1 MSNRSSRGLYSSW
14 WSVFRRFCIYR
25 CHGTQRRKSDSNKKK
40 KKKET
45 RWERGR
51 RVVEGRH
58 SGHGVDTDDR
68 GKNVIP
74 RIGMLDRKR
83 IEWTKQRSLWQN
95 RLNCDCNRREE
106 RGNRPHTVI
115 SQRRITF
122 SRQGKRGTLGQY
134 TGNHGEIN
142 RFRGNHR
149 APQVHV
155 CTEVEFEATILHGF
169 EIGSTGWINE
179 SVTEKHFAIY
189 NNSVSIDIIIGNI
202 SGRFHR

>member
-1 MSNRSSRGLYSSW
+1 MEAREDSRGG
-14 WSVFRRFCIYR
+14 V
-25 CHGTQRRKSDSNKKK
+25 G
-40 KKKET
+40 
-45 RWERGR
+45 
-51 RVVEGRH
+51 EGH

-149 APQVHV
+149 AP
-155 CTEVEFEATILHGF
+155 TGARLHG
-169 EIGSTGWINE
+169 SRVW
-179 SVTEKHFAIY
+179 S
-189 NNSVSIDIIIGNI
+189 NNFTWVRNWVDWMV
-202 SGRFHR
+202 